1 MSMQE
6 KRNLFLLSFIVLI
19 CLYCSGKYV
28 DGNNLSG
35 TYHFMPEICPGWLA
49 RYVREEKLAGT
60 YRFMPEIC
68 PGWLARYAAEE
79 IILVTYFFGEIMKVT
94 PCVSR

>member
-1 MSMQE
+1 
-6 KRNLFLLSFIVLI
+6 
-19 CLYCSGKYV
+19 
-28 DGNNLSG
+28 
-35 TYHFMPEICPGWLA
+35 MPEICPGWLA

>member
-1 MSMQE
+1 
-6 KRNLFLLSFIVLI
+6 
-19 CLYCSGKYV
+19 
-28 DGNNLSG
+28 
-35 TYHFMPEICPGWLA
+35 
-49 RYVREEKLAGT
+49 
-60 YRFMPEIC
+60 MPEIC